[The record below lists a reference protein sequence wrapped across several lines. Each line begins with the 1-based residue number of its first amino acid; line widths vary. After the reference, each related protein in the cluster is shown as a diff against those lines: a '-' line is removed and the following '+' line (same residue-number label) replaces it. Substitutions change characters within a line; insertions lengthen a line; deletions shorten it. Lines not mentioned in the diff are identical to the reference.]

1 MARDE
6 GDSGRSAERRN
17 MEHREIH
24 STATAARQQ
33 AQQLVN
39 RSMLTTGALIGVA
52 ALIEPE
58 LLLGMAVGAGI
69 AMASN
74 WLPDLVSGTLRPL
87 VKTAIKAGYS
97 AATMA
102 REMVSEAS
110 ESVQDMVAEAR
121 AENGPTQ

>member
-6 GDSGRSAERRN
+6 GNSGKGAEHGN
-17 MEHREIH
+17 IGHHEVH
-24 STATAARQQ
+24 SSVARPGP
-33 AQQLVN
+33 QLVS

-58 LLLGMAVGAGI
+58 LLVGMAVGAGI
-69 AMASN
+69 ATASN
-74 WLPDLVSGTLRPL
+74 WLPDLVGGTIRPL
-87 VKTAIKAGYS
+87 VKTAIKAGYA

-102 REMVSEAS
+102 REMMAEAS

-121 AENGPTQ
+121 AESSQP

>member
-6 GDSGRSAERRN
+6 GDSGRSAEHRN
-17 MEHREIH
+17 AEHREIH
-24 STATAARQQ
+24 GAAAHPLR
-33 AQQLVN
+33 QQLVS

-58 LLLGMAVGAGI
+58 LLVGMAVGAGI
-69 AMASN
+69 ALASN
-74 WLPDLVSGTLRPL
+74 WLPDLAGGTVRPL
-87 VKTAIKAGYS
+87 VKTAIKAGYA

-121 AENGPTQ
+121 AESGPTQ

>member
-6 GDSGRSAERRN
+6 GDSGMNAEHGK

-24 STATAARQQ
+24 TAAARQQ
-33 AQQLVN
+33 EQQLVS

-58 LLLGMAVGAGI
+58 LLVGMAVGAGI

-74 WLPDLVSGTLRPL
+74 WLPDLAGGIVRPL
-87 VKTAIKAGYS
+87 VKTVIKAGYA
-97 AATMA
+97 AATLT

-110 ESVQDMVAEAR
+110 ESVQDIVAEAR
-121 AENGPTQ
+121 AESGPTQ

>member
-6 GDSGRSAERRN
+6 GNSGRSAEHRN
-17 MEHREIH
+17 TEHQNIH
-24 STATAARQQ
+24 AAAGQHGKPE
-33 AQQLVN
+33 VS

-52 ALIEPE
+52 ALLEPE
-58 LLLGMAVGAGI
+58 WLVGMAVGAGI
-69 AMASN
+69 VMVSN
-74 WLPDLVSGTLRPL
+74 WLPDVVGATVRPL
-87 VKTAIKAGYS
+87 VKTAIKAGY
-97 AATMA
+97 AATTMA